1 MLLWAVIIIIVITIT
16 DHLSEVEWYY
26 YDQQCLDTG
35 EAHLYKC
42 DQRPPHRKAEP
53 CSSLAP
59 RSSVSPGCQAVSVLS
74 PVWGGRCQER
84 LYWAAGSCT
93 SWQEIFQTFIWGDQ
107 YKHTPGTPQTVIQ
120 VVDAIVVEVLRQR
133 LDSEADNDG
142 GDDDDHR
149 DDDDDWQVEEVTA
162 FRIFNTCC
170 SLLDVIQDLALYH
183 F

>member
-1 MLLWAVIIIIVITIT
+1 M
-16 DHLSEVEWYY
+16 
-26 YDQQCLDTG
+26 
-35 EAHLYKC
+35 
-42 DQRPPHRKAEP
+42 
-53 CSSLAP
+53 
-59 RSSVSPGCQAVSVLS
+59 
-74 PVWGGRCQER
+74 
-84 LYWAAGSCT
+84 
-93 SWQEIFQTFIWGDQ
+93 
-107 YKHTPGTPQTVIQ
+107 
-120 VVDAIVVEVLRQR
+120 DAIVVEVLRQR